1 MLSQSRPHPPGGC
14 VNTCRR
20 VGPHRV
26 KRHLLLGRRPP
37 GRWPPARALRPCA
50 LRRCILQA
58 PSHTQVTTT
67 PRPGTPRPGFSWGH
81 RTSTCTIHMFV
92 GGCSIYIFCV
102 RVKKPRGPRP
112 AGPVPPDEDGHTR
125 QHRGA
130 RTWPRPCR
138 GRTPLAGPR
147 SLPGQ
152 ASGGQVSPQPG
163 SPHPSVPRRGGAKLL
178 DRGAARVRRMS
189 TAHAARRAPAWARR
203 MRRAGAGEGGPRP
216 RPPPRP
222 APARRAEKSTARAQP
237 ATQHYPDTNSAQIHK
252 SSSWVHF
259 F

>member
-125 QHRGA
+125 QQTETHILA
-130 RTWPRPCR
+130 
-138 GRTPLAGPR
+138 TPLPR
-147 SLPGQ
+147 T
-152 ASGGQVSPQPG
+152 
-163 SPHPSVPRRGGAKLL
+163 
-178 DRGAARVRRMS
+178 D
-189 TAHAARRAPAWARR
+189 AARRSEVATRSGVRRSGVASARVTAPL
-203 MRRAGAGEGGPRP
+203 GS
-216 RPPPRP
+216 PPRGG
-222 APARRAEKSTARAQP
+222 
-237 ATQHYPDTNSAQIHK
+237 
-252 SSSWVHF
+252 
-259 F
+259 